1 MSAIFLCIEQ
11 DSEGSQNSADWSIVI
26 SLSNF
31 LRNKNNSG
39 LPENSE
45 ILSFY
50 SNFFPWFQDLQSD
63 IFGGG
68 ATKKFWNMYKGS
80 TSYDS
85 FDESDTEAIEE
96 LKGDSDEELL
106 RISKEYQDPEDD
118 PYRERQIKKGK
129 TVIVAYKPSKSK
141 MNEIYDE
148 VKNALKSQKIE
159 KITDLLSEI
168 TDKKESRRESQ
179 SNDYEEDEYTG
190 EAQHEKRSNLVEKE
204 WKVFAKKVI
213 DSTPDPVVSIKH
225 TIAKNSIYSKES
237 IKIR

>member
-1 MSAIFLCIEQ
+1 
-11 DSEGSQNSADWSIVI
+11 
-26 SLSNF
+26 
-31 LRNKNNSG
+31 
-39 LPENSE
+39 
-45 ILSFY
+45 
-50 SNFFPWFQDLQSD
+50 
-63 IFGGG
+63 
-68 ATKKFWNMYKGS
+68 MYKGS

-168 TDKKESRRESQ
+168 TDKKENRRESQ

-190 EAQHEKRSNLVEKE
+190 EAQHEERSNLVEKE

-213 DSTPDPVVSIKH
+213 DSTPDPVVSI
-225 TIAKNSIYSKES
+225 
-237 IKIR
+237 IRTS

>member
-1 MSAIFLCIEQ
+1 
-11 DSEGSQNSADWSIVI
+11 
-26 SLSNF
+26 
-31 LRNKNNSG
+31 
-39 LPENSE
+39 
-45 ILSFY
+45 
-50 SNFFPWFQDLQSD
+50 
-63 IFGGG
+63 
-68 ATKKFWNMYKGS
+68 MYKGS

-213 DSTPDPVVSIKH
+213 DSTPDPVVSIKN
-225 TIAKNSIYSKES
+225 TIYSHSKES
-237 IKIR
+237 IKKRYKIISHISRSQDLTPSHKSPSSHSIDHQIQAGLLTRGPLNLRTC